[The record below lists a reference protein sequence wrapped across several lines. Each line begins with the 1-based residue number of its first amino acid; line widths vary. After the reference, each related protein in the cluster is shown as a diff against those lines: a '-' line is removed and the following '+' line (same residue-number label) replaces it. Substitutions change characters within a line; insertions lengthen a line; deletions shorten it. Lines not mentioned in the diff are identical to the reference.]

1 MDDGATVVF
10 AVELG
15 GAGTLV
21 AVVRDIGD
29 GTGEG

>member
-1 MDDGATVVF
+1 MDDDEAAGEF

-15 GAGTLV
+15 GGLLA